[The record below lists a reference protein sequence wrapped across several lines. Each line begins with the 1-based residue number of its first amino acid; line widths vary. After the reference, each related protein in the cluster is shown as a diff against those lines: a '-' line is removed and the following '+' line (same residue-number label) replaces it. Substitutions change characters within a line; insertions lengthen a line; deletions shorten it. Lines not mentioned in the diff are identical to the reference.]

1 MMTLATPTGTLWARL
16 MRLGV
21 GKVVNTEM
29 KELLMCYR
37 YAVEER
43 VWVVTRSKLVQDG
56 HKKNHYRLT
65 LF

>member
-29 KELLMCYR
+29 KELLMYYR